1 MKTGNHISIHAPY
14 NRVFE
19 LGANVEDWA
28 RILPHYR
35 YVRVL
40 ARNGA
45 DRTVQMS
52 AMRDFIPVT
61 WSAVE
66 TVVTG
71 SPQKP
76 GRIEFRHIKGLVRGM
91 YVEWNFKVEGDR
103 VVVTITH
110 DLERP
115 PFPTRLLGAKLTE
128 IIVGKGFIGYIANK
142 TLRRVKQL
150 AEAENTGRTSDG

>member
-1 MKTGNHISIHAPY
+1 MKTGNNMSIRAPY
-14 NRVFE
+14 DRVFE

-40 ARNGA
+40 ARDGA
-45 DRTVQMS
+45 NKTVKMS

-61 WSAVE
+61 WSAIE
-66 TVVTG
+66 TVVQG
-71 SPQKP
+71 SPEKP
-76 GRIEFRHIKGLVRGM
+76 GRIEFRHIRGLVRGM
-91 YVEWNFKVEGDR
+91 YVEWSFKVDGDR
-103 VVVTITH
+103 VLVTITH
-110 DLERP
+110 DLEQP
-115 PFPTRLLGAKLTE
+115 PFPTCLLGARLTE

-150 AEAENTGRTSDG
+150 AEAENTGRTSHG

>member
-1 MKTGNHISIHAPY
+1 MKTANHISIQAPY

-40 ARNGA
+40 ARDGA
-45 DRTVQMS
+45 SKTVQMS

-61 WSAVE
+61 WTAIE
-66 TVVTG
+66 TVVEG
-71 SPQKP
+71 SPQEP

-91 YVEWNFKVEGDR
+91 YVEWSFKVEGDR
-103 VVVTITH
+103 VHVTISH
-110 DLERP
+110 DLEQP
-115 PFPTRLLGAKLTE
+115 PFPTRILGRKLTE
-128 IIVGKGFIGYIANK
+128 VIVGKGFIGYIANK
-142 TLRRVKQL
+142 TLRRIKRL
-150 AEAENTGRTSDG
+150 AEAENTGRTIDG

>member
-1 MKTGNHISIHAPY
+1 MKTGNHISIRAPY
-14 NRVFE
+14 DRVFE

-45 DRTVQMS
+45 DKTVQMS

-110 DLERP
+110 DLEQP
-115 PFPTRLLGAKLTE
+115 PFPTRLLGSKLTE
-128 IIVGKGFIGYIANK
+128 IIVGKAFLGYIANK